1 MNSAFKFQS
10 EIEVEFNEGK
20 NNLYWKLIWSILEKA
35 NQHRTVKNGLQDWV
49 QFDSEIDY

>member
-20 NNLYWKLIWSILEKA
+20 NNLYLLKVNLKYFRKSKSTQNSQKWFTRLGSI
-35 NQHRTVKNGLQDWV
+35 
-49 QFDSEIDY
+49 